1 MRDLDELRLVGSQ
14 GVSAE
19 ALERV
24 ESVLGTVLP
33 EAYKR
38 LTRTVN
44 EGVPEVAMFDV
55 GEITTGISEFFAAT
69 ADPDVPYGLAWY
81 WQNRPPGL
89 DSCYLPIAR
98 DGGDWLI
105 CLDLRNSRGAVV
117 LFDSTAGR
125 VLPVAEDFES
135 FLDALYE

>member
-1 MRDLDELRLVGSQ
+1 MRDLNELRLTGGQ
-14 GVSAE
+14 GASAD
-19 ALERV
+19 ALDRV
-24 ESVLGTVLP
+24 ESLLGAVLP

-38 LTRTVN
+38 LTRMVD
-44 EGVPEVAMFDV
+44 EGVPEVAMFDA
-55 GEITTGISEFFAAT
+55 GELTTGISEFFSAT

-81 WQNRPPGL
+81 WKNRPTGL

-98 DGGDWLI
+98 DGGDWLV
-105 CLDLRNSRGAVV
+105 CLDLRNVRGAVV